1 MNQYINKII
10 EKSNSNVKINY
21 IIVFKLISR
30 IFNNLKYIYKLHKL
44 FLFFVSIY

>member
-30 IFNNLKYIYKLHKL
+30 IFNNLKNIYK
-44 FLFFVSIY
+44 